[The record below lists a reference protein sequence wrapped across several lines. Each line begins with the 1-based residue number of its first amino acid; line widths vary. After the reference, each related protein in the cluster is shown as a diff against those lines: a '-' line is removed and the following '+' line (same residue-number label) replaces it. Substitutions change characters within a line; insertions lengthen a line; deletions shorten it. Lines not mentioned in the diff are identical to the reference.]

1 MAEMTKQHIPKEIFQ
16 VESPLKRLAKKFL
29 KKKTA
34 VISLVFILL
43 LLVIAVVRPTP
54 YDISEVNYTN
64 TLSPP
69 NSENWFGTDEYGR
82 DVFSRIIHGTRLSL
96 SVALAGVTIGGL
108 IGTFLGII
116 AGYYRGFM
124 EKVIMRVCDVMLS
137 FPGLLL
143 AIGIVAI
150 IGPGLINVVI
160 AIAVYGIPNFTRI
173 IRSSTLAIK
182 ELLYIE
188 ASRSIGVSDSRLL
201 FKHILPGTIPA
212 FIVSYTMRLGTA
224 IISAASLSFLG
235 FGASSRNPDWGA
247 MLSSGRDY
255 IGLAP
260 HMLFYPGMAIFLT
273 VLAFNMVGDG
283 LRDTLDPKLD

>member
-1 MAEMTKQHIPKEIFQ
+1 MSELTNNIQEEKFEI
-16 VESPLKRLAKKFL
+16 EHPLKELTRKFI
-29 KKKTA
+29 KKKAA
-34 VISLVFILL
+34 VVSLIFLLILV
-43 LLVIAVVRPTP
+43 VIAIVRPAP
-54 YDISEVNYTN
+54 YDISIPDYDNI
-64 TLSPP
+64 LSPP
-69 NSENWFGTDEYGR
+69 TNTHWFGTDEYGR
-82 DVFSRIIHGTRLSL
+82 DIFSRMIHGTRLSL
-96 SVALAGVTIGGL
+96 SVAIVGVTVGAV
-108 IGTFLGII
+108 IGTVLGII
-116 AGYYRGFM
+116 AGYYRGAA
-124 EKVIMRVCDVMLS
+124 EKIIMRITDVLLS

-160 AIAVYGIPNFTRI
+160 SIAISGIPNFTRI
-173 IRSSTLAIK
+173 IRSNTLAIK

-201 FKHILPGTIPA
+201 FKHIFPGTIPSL
-212 FIVSYTMRLGTA
+212 IVSYTMRLGTA

-235 FGASSRNPDWGA
+235 FGASTKNPDWGA

-260 HMLFYPGMAIFLT
+260 HMILYPGLAIFFT
-273 VLAFNMVGDG
+273 VLAFNLLGDG

>member
-1 MAEMTKQHIPKEIFQ
+1 MAEITKQKIPKEVFE
-16 VESPLKRLAKKFL
+16 VESPLKGLTKKFM

-34 VISLVFILL
+34 VVSLVFILL

-69 NSENWFGTDEYGR
+69 SSENWFGTDEYGR
-82 DVFSRIIHGTRLSL
+82 DVFSRMIHGTRLSL

-116 AGYYRGFM
+116 AGYYRGFL
-124 EKVIMRVCDVMLS
+124 EKVIMRACDVMLS

-188 ASRSIGVSDSRLL
+188 ASRSIGVSDTRLL
-201 FKHILPGTIPA
+201 LKHILPGTIPA

>member
-1 MAEMTKQHIPKEIFQ
+1 MSELTNNIQEESFEI
-16 VESPLKRLAKKFL
+16 EHPLKELTRKFI
-29 KKKTA
+29 KKKAA
-34 VISLVFILL
+34 VVSLIFLLILV
-43 LLVIAVVRPTP
+43 VIAIVRPTP
-54 YDISEVNYTN
+54 YDISIPDYDNI
-64 TLSPP
+64 LSPP
-69 NSENWFGTDEYGR
+69 TSTHWFGTDEYGR
-82 DVFSRIIHGTRLSL
+82 DIFSRMIHGTRLSL
-96 SVALAGVTIGGL
+96 SVAIVGVTVGAV
-108 IGTFLGII
+108 IGTVLGII
-116 AGYYRGFM
+116 AGYYRGAA
-124 EKVIMRVCDVMLS
+124 EKIIMRITDVLLS

-160 AIAVYGIPNFTRI
+160 SIAISGIPNFTRI
-173 IRSSTLAIK
+173 IRSNTLAIK

-201 FKHILPGTIPA
+201 FKHIFPGTIPSL
-212 FIVSYTMRLGTA
+212 IVSYTMRLGTA

-235 FGASSRNPDWGA
+235 FGASTKNPDWGA

-260 HMLFYPGMAIFLT
+260 HMILYPGLAIFFT
-273 VLAFNMVGDG
+273 VLAFNLLGDG

>member
-1 MAEMTKQHIPKEIFQ
+1 MSELANNIQEESFEI
-16 VESPLKRLAKKFL
+16 EHPLKELTRKFI
-29 KKKTA
+29 KKKAA
-34 VISLVFILL
+34 VVSLIFLLILV
-43 LLVIAVVRPTP
+43 VIAIVRPAP
-54 YDISEVNYTN
+54 YDISIPDYDNI
-64 TLSPP
+64 LSPP
-69 NSENWFGTDEYGR
+69 TSTNWFGTDEYGR
-82 DVFSRIIHGTRLSL
+82 DIFSRMIHGTRLSL
-96 SVALAGVTIGGL
+96 SVALVGVTVGAV
-108 IGTFLGII
+108 IGTVLGII
-116 AGYYRGFM
+116 AGYYRGAA
-124 EKVIMRVCDVMLS
+124 EKIIMRITDVLLS

-160 AIAVYGIPNFTRI
+160 SIAISGIPNFTRI
-173 IRSSTLAIK
+173 IRSNTLAIK

-201 FKHILPGTIPA
+201 FKHIFPGTIPSL
-212 FIVSYTMRLGTA
+212 IVSYTMRLGTA

-235 FGASSRNPDWGA
+235 FGASTKNPDWGA

-260 HMLFYPGMAIFLT
+260 HMILYPGLAIFFT
-273 VLAFNMVGDG
+273 VLAFNLLGDG